1 MEERIM
7 NSVNI
12 VIPSF
17 RSPALAY
24 STIQAY
30 ENFSNGF
37 KFYYT
42 IVENSN
48 DSSHREILESLNDRV
63 TWIQNDVDFSQE
75 KYPASFA
82 VASAFEKG
90 INENK
95 NGDFIFFSHNDIS
108 PARSDWL
115 SFFFKRYDDGNRIVS
130 AMRDNSRIK
139 APHTCAL
146 LTDRE
151 FVTDLSLFPV
161 MVDGEMTH
169 DVGDTISQKCR
180 DLGFGEYVFRNTHND
195 GEVNSLISDSDFVNF
210 DVVKSINKNND
221 VIIMHL
227 ARGTT
232 KYHGQYRKSGGERLP
247 AWVNFLKSKLGAD
260 LSGLL

>member
-1 MEERIM
+1 MK
-7 NSVNI
+7 SVNI
-12 VIPSF
+12 IIPSYL
-17 RSPALAY
+17 SPVLVYAA
-24 STIQAY
+24 IQAY
-30 ENFSNGF
+30 ENFSDGF

-48 DSSHREILESLNDRV
+48 DSSHKEFIESLNNRV

-82 VASAFEKG
+82 VASAFEKA
-90 INENK
+90 IRENK

-108 PARSDWL
+108 PAKSDWL
-115 SFFFKRYDDGNRIVS
+115 SFFFKRYDDGNRVVS
-130 AMRDNSRIK
+130 AMSDNSRIN

-146 LTDRE
+146 LTDRK
-151 FVTDLSLFPV
+151 FVSGLSLFPV
-161 MVDGEMTH
+161 IIDNEMTH

-180 DLGFGEYVFRNTHND
+180 DLGLKEYVFRNTHNNKD
-195 GEVNSLISDSDFVNF
+195 INSLISDNDFAEF
-210 DVVKSINKNND
+210 DVVKSINENND

-232 KYHGQYRKSGGERLP
+232 KYHGQYKKSGGERLP
-247 AWVNFLKSKLGAD
+247 AWINFLKSKLGAD
-260 LSGLL
+260 LSRGTYTLE